1 MNKEV
6 KDLLTK
12 IRINGKPIDTA
23 LLYFNGV
30 SDTFAVYSPSG
41 ESVGLA
47 GDDRPLEFV
56 QHWDVDIYSKADF
69 IAIAKQI
76 KTVFIEAGWCYK
88 GAGVD
93 TFDEATGLYHRLLE
107 FEKESEVK

>member
-6 KDLLTK
+6 KNILSTIK
-12 IRINGKPIDTA
+12 INGKSLDTA
-23 LLYFNGV
+23 LLHFNGV
-30 SDTFAVYSPSG
+30 SNIFAVYSPSG
-41 ESVGLA
+41 EGVGLA

-56 QHWDVDIYSKADF
+56 ERWDIDLYSKADF
-69 IAIAKQI
+69 ITVAKQI
-76 KTVFIEAGWCYK
+76 KQAFIEAGWCYK

-93 TFDEATGLYHRLLE
+93 TYDEATGLYHRLLE